1 MASYAEVLGHISVD
15 RANELTMKPPFPPRD
30 PDHSNA
36 SGNHT
41 PLGGAG
47 NGAGAGAAMARSKDH
62 SIEPTLEA
70 LGPEEGLRVL
80 SESWREDPVI
90 AGGPEGADQNDGG
103 EYHDLRSYIWTQL
116 VARLQNG
123 EPKAMEELYGMFS
136 NGVRYYLCRQ
146 LGPEELE
153 DRLHDAFLVVVDS
166 IRAGELRDPRR
177 LMGFIR
183 TVVKRMV
190 ATAIDKQIA
199 ARRERIDDEKTS
211 NVSDKRV
218 TPEGA
223 LLFRQQTE
231 IVREV
236 LNEMSERD
244 RQILS
249 RFYVEEQSPQR
260 ICEDMNLTM
269 TQFRLLKSRAKNRFG
284 ELGKKKVQ
292 KSGLSQIFLRFS
304 GS

>member
-1 MASYAEVLGHISVD
+1 MASYAEVLGNISVD
-15 RANELTMKPPFPPRD
+15 RANDLTMKTPFPPRD
-30 PDHSNA
+30 PENSRADS
-36 SGNHT
+36 SGKSEVT
-41 PLGGAG
+41 PSIGGT
-47 NGAGAGAAMARSKDH
+47 AAARARSV
-62 SIEPTLEA
+62 EPENPTLEA

-80 SESWREDPVI
+80 SDSWREDPALADGTS
-90 AGGPEGADQNDGG
+90 AGTGEPG

-116 VARLQNG
+116 VARLQTG
-123 EPKAMEELYGMFS
+123 DPKAMEELYGMFS

-190 ATAIDKQIA
+190 AATIDKQIT
-199 ARRERIDDEKTS
+199 ARRERIDDERTS

-223 LLFRQQTE
+223 LLFQQQTQ

-249 RFYVEEQSPQR
+249 RFYVDEQSPQQ